1 MLTNTFRHVRGISAA
16 AEQRLWSEGVD
27 CWETCAGR
35 SELPLTRGRGERL
48 RQGLAESL
56 QRLATADAHFFA
68 DSLPAAEHWRLLPQ
82 FRNSV
87 AYLDIETTGL
97 SPYDSHVTTVALY
110 DGSSVRTYVRG
121 DNLDRLGEDL
131 AGYRLLV
138 TYNGKCFDV
147 PFLRQ
152 SMNLDLVQAHV
163 DLRYVLRS
171 LGLSGGLKG
180 CERQLGI
187 ARGDLED
194 VDGYFAVLLWDDY
207 RRKRN
212 PRALETL
219 LAYNIQDV
227 VNLETL
233 LVTAYNL
240 KIRPTPFAERNRLPT
255 PVAPELPFRADR
267 ETIARL
273 RRDNPWL
280 GSRWS

>member
-16 AEQRLWSEGVD
+16 AEQRLWSRGVD
-27 CWETCAGR
+27 CWQACAGA
-35 SELPLTRGRGERL
+35 EALPLTPGRGDRL
-48 RQGLAESL
+48 RQGLAESAVH
-56 QRLATADAHFFA
+56 LAAGDARYFA
-68 DSLPAAEHWRLLPQ
+68 DSLPAAEHWRVFPQ
-82 FRNSV
+82 FRDSV

-97 SPYDSHVTTVALY
+97 SPYDSHVTTVAFY
-110 DGSSVRTYVRG
+110 DGRTIRHYVRG
-121 DNLDRLGEDL
+121 ENLDRLGEDL

-152 SMNLDLVQAHV
+152 SMNLDLDQAHV

-194 VDGYFAVLLWDDY
+194 VDGYFAVLLWDEY
-207 RRKRN
+207 RKKRN

-240 KIRPTPFAERNRLPT
+240 KIRPTPFAERNRLPA

-273 RRDNPWL
+273 RRDNFWL
-280 GSRWS
+280 GSRW

>member
-1 MLTNTFRHVRGISAA
+1 VLTNTFRHVRGISAA
-16 AEQRLWSEGVD
+16 AEQRLWSDGVD
-27 CWETCAGR
+27 CWETCAAR
-35 SELPLTRGRGERL
+35 YELPLTRGRGERL
-48 RQGLAESL
+48 QDELAKSVE
-56 QRLATADAHFFA
+56 RLAAGDARYFT
-68 DSLPAAEHWRLLPQ
+68 DRLPAAEHWRVFPQ
-82 FRNSV
+82 LRGSV

-97 SPYDSHVTTVALY
+97 SPYDSYVTTVALY
-110 DGSSVRTYVRG
+110 DGVSVRAYVRG
-121 DNLDRLGEDL
+121 DNLDRLGDDL
-131 AGYRLLV
+131 ADYRLLV

-147 PFLRQ
+147 PFLRE
-152 SMNLDLVQAHV
+152 SLGLTLDQAHV

-171 LGLSGGLKG
+171 LGYGGGLKG

-187 ARGDLED
+187 VRGDLED
-194 VDGYFAVLLWDDY
+194 VDGYFAVLLWNEY
-207 RRKRN
+207 RRTRN

-240 KIRPTPFAERNRLPT
+240 KIRSTPFAERNRLPT

-280 GSRWS
+280 GSRW

>member
-1 MLTNTFRHVRGISAA
+1 M
-16 AEQRLWSEGVD
+16 
-27 CWETCAGR
+27 
-35 SELPLTRGRGERL
+35 
-48 RQGLAESL
+48 GL
-56 QRLATADAHFFA
+56 F
-68 DSLPAAEHWRLLPQ
+68 
-82 FRNSV
+82 
-87 AYLDIETTGL
+87 LD
-97 SPYDSHVTTVALY
+97 
-110 DGSSVRTYVRG
+110 
-121 DNLDRLGEDL
+121 
-131 AGYRLLV
+131 
-138 TYNGKCFDV
+138 
-147 PFLRQ
+147 
-152 SMNLDLVQAHV
+152 QAHV

-227 VNLETL
+227 VNLEAL

-280 GSRWS
+280 GSRW